1 MDEFFDVKF
10 ELQGCIIT
18 TRKLENQCQKPL
30 RAIWSPAINLRVQ
43 PLQEIWSDF
52 AHFTLITKMPLVPS
66 KMDGFQIFKILLVAK
81 IKDYHSLPKK
91 FFLYPNYSGLSSI
104 YSDFSLKNPLYATS
118 KL

>member
-10 ELQGCIIT
+10 DMQGCIIT

-52 AHFTLITKMPLVPS
+52 AYFSCITKMPLAPS
-66 KMDGFQIFKILLVAK
+66 NMNGF
-81 IKDYHSLPKK
+81 
-91 FFLYPNYSGLSSI
+91 
-104 YSDFSLKNPLYATS
+104 
-118 KL
+118 